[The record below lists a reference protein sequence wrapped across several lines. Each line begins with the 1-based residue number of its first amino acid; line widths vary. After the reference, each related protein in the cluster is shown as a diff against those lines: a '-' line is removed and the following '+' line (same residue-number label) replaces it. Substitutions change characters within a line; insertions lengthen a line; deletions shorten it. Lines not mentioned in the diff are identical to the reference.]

1 MAKGQALTEVKRMKV
16 AMMSMAVMLLI
27 HEKMTG
33 VMSFLRPSIQMR
45 KMPMIGQMAHAQG
58 ELELGDQKLTSL
70 S

>member
-16 AMMSMAVMLLI
+16 AMMSMAVMSLI

-33 VMSFLRPSIQMR
+33 VMSFLHPSIQ
-45 KMPMIGQMAHAQG
+45 MPMIGQMPHAQG